1 VEKQSMVWCK
11 SSHRIK
17 MTEKINRESKE
28 RHAKMASLWGTD
40 PSVQIRAISGR
51 NKPKEKENNP

>member
-1 VEKQSMVWCK
+1 MVWCK

-28 RHAKMASLWGTD
+28 RHAKMARLWGTD
-40 PSVQIRAISGR
+40 PSVQIRVISRR
-51 NKPKEKENNP
+51 NKPKEKENNR